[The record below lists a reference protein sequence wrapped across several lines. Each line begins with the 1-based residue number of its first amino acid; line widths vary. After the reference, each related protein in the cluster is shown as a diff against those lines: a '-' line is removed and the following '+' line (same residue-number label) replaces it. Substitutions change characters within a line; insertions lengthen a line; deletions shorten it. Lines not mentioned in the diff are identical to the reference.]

1 MSAPIPML
9 AGKLDLATV
18 RFPAAISPK
27 LDGIRCLI
35 SNGSV
40 LSRKLKPIPN
50 AHIQR
55 MLGREALN
63 GLDGELIVG
72 SPTAKDCYSAS
83 YSGVMSQDGEPD
95 FMFYVFDKFDAAGGF
110 ISRYREAAAVARAA
124 GGVVKAHTH
133 CFVSDMTTLLGMEET
148 WLSEGYEGVMLRD
161 PDGPYKP
168 GRSTTREGFLL
179 KLKRFVD
186 AEAVIIGFEEL
197 MHNANEATLDALNN
211 TVRSSHKDGLIPGD
225 TLGAMYVQ
233 DVDSGVEFRLG
244 TGFTSEQRQS
254 IWRQRWNLVGSLV
267 KYKHFEVG
275 RKDKPRFP
283 TFVGFRHP
291 IDT

>member
-1 MSAPIPML
+1 MNPPVPML
-9 AGKLDLATV
+9 AGKLDLEAA
-18 RFPAAISPK
+18 RFPAVVSPK

-35 SNGSV
+35 SNGTV

-50 AHIQR
+50 AHIQKV
-55 MLGREALN
+55 LGRVEFN

-72 SPTAKDCYSAS
+72 SPTAHDCYSAS
-83 YSGVMSQDGEPD
+83 YSGIMSQDGVPD
-95 FMFYVFDKFDAAGGF
+95 FTFYVFDKFDAPGGF
-110 ISRYREAAAVARAA
+110 IARYREASAIARDV
-124 GGVVKAHTH
+124 GGSVVAHTH
-133 CFVSDMTTLLGMEET
+133 CFVSDMAALLGLEEA
-148 WLSEGYEGVMLRD
+148 WLNEGYEGVMVRH
-161 PDGPYKP
+161 PEGPYKQ

-186 AEAVIIGFEEL
+186 AEAMIVGFEEL

-211 TVRSSHKDGLIPGD
+211 TVRSSHKEGLVPGD
-225 TLGAMYVQ
+225 TLGALYVR
-233 DVDSGVEFRLG
+233 DVVTDVEFRLG
-244 TGFTSEQRQS
+244 TGFSAAQRQT
-254 IWRQRWNLVGSLV
+254 IWQQRSELVGALV

-283 TFVGFRHP
+283 TFIGFRAN